1 MKKLLFIISIIPVLA
16 LGQSTDQNYV
26 KTTTY
31 KEPTT
36 ASSPNPDVN
45 VANVQV
51 SYFDGLGRPIQQV
64 AHKQSNTGKD
74 IITHIEYDPFG
85 RQTSHER
92 YQSIRYGG
100 LKVNV
105 DKGFALLAV
114 AFVPLQHQALAP

>member
-1 MKKLLFIISIIPVLA
+1 MKKLFYLAICIPVLA

-36 ASSPNPDVN
+36 TSSPNPDVN

-74 IITHIEYDPFG
+74 IITHIEYDANG
-85 RQTSHER
+85 RQSKQYLPYASPGYNFCLLYTSPSPR
-92 YQSIRYGG
+92 
-100 LKVNV
+100 
-105 DKGFALLAV
+105 D
-114 AFVPLQHQALAP
+114 

>member
-1 MKKLLFIISIIPVLA
+1 MKKLFYTVILLPVLA

-26 KTTTY
+26 KTITY

-64 AHKQSNTGKD
+64 AYKQSDTGKD
-74 IITHIEYDPFG
+74 IITHIEYDQFG
-85 RQTSHER
+85 RQTKEF
-92 YQSIRYGG
+92 
-100 LKVNV
+100 L
-105 DKGFALLAV
+105 
-114 AFVPLQHQALAP
+114 P